1 MRELDLYGTVAAVVS
16 LCDSINYIT
25 EFEDLVTTFKL
36 VNNYLDPGGIFV
48 FDLKTIELYRS
59 IGESVIA
66 EDREDCS
73 FIWDNYFDEEDCI
86 NEYML
91 SIFVKGDDNRYDK
104 FSEEHYQRAYTV
116 EEIKEA
122 REDGVTINCGWGPK
136 EILAENGKVTGIVF
150 KKCLSVINDG
160 KFAPVYDENETMTVE
175 CGRLIFAIGQQSVWK
190 DLLKGEDVKFNGPAI
205 ELNQVTFQSSKED
218 IFAGGD
224 VYTGPKFAIDAIAQ
238 GKIAAESLHRYV
250 HNGHMETGRN
260 RWQFKQLDTDDILVE
275 SYDRGPKQVEG
286 INLEVKDRFKDNT
299 QILTEEQIKKKQQ
312 DV

>member
-91 SIFVKGDDNRYDK
+91 SIFVKGADNRYDK

-122 REDGVTINCGWGPK
+122 LNLAGLEFVT
-136 EILAENGKVTGIVF
+136 
-150 KKCLSVINDG
+150 
-160 KFAPVYDENETMTVE
+160 VYDAFTRNEPNSESERIYVVARE
-175 CGRLIFAIGQQSVWK
+175 CQK
-190 DLLKGEDVKFNGPAI
+190 
-205 ELNQVTFQSSKED
+205 NQVSK
-218 IFAGGD
+218 
-224 VYTGPKFAIDAIAQ
+224 
-238 GKIAAESLHRYV
+238 
-250 HNGHMETGRN
+250 
-260 RWQFKQLDTDDILVE
+260 
-275 SYDRGPKQVEG
+275 
-286 INLEVKDRFKDNT
+286 
-299 QILTEEQIKKKQQ
+299 
-312 DV
+312 

>member
-1 MRELDLYGTVAAVVS
+1 MEAYTGFAQVYDKFMDNIEYDKWCEYLVSILKEYGVNYGIVLDLGCGTGNITELLADKGYDMIGVDYSQEMLNMAIEKRKNDGILYLCQDMRELDLYGTVAAVVS

-122 REDGVTINCGWGPK
+122 LN
-136 EILAENGKVTGIVF
+136 LA
-150 KKCLSVINDG
+150 L
-160 KFAPVYDENETMTVE
+160 
-175 CGRLIFAIGQQSVWK
+175 RQRQ
-190 DLLKGEDVKFNGPAI
+190 
-205 ELNQVTFQSSKED
+205 
-218 IFAGGD
+218 
-224 VYTGPKFAIDAIAQ
+224 
-238 GKIAAESLHRYV
+238 
-250 HNGHMETGRN
+250 
-260 RWQFKQLDTDDILVE
+260 
-275 SYDRGPKQVEG
+275 
-286 INLEVKDRFKDNT
+286 
-299 QILTEEQIKKKQQ
+299 
-312 DV
+312 

>member
-1 MRELDLYGTVAAVVS
+1 MAIEKIKNDGILYLCQDMRELDLYGTVAAVVS

-122 REDGVTINCGWGPK
+122 LNLAGLEFVT
-136 EILAENGKVTGIVF
+136 
-150 KKCLSVINDG
+150 
-160 KFAPVYDENETMTVE
+160 VYDAFTRNEPNSESERIYVVARE
-175 CGRLIFAIGQQSVWK
+175 CQK
-190 DLLKGEDVKFNGPAI
+190 
-205 ELNQVTFQSSKED
+205 NQVSK
-218 IFAGGD
+218 
-224 VYTGPKFAIDAIAQ
+224 
-238 GKIAAESLHRYV
+238 
-250 HNGHMETGRN
+250 
-260 RWQFKQLDTDDILVE
+260 
-275 SYDRGPKQVEG
+275 
-286 INLEVKDRFKDNT
+286 
-299 QILTEEQIKKKQQ
+299 
-312 DV
+312 

>member
-1 MRELDLYGTVAAVVS
+1 MEAYTGFAQVYDKFMDNIEYDKWCEYLVSILKEYGVNYGIVLDLGCGTG
-16 LCDSINYIT
+16 NIT
-25 EFEDLVTTFKL
+25 ELLADKGYDMIGEDLEYVFAL

-122 REDGVTINCGWGPK
+122 LNLAGLEFVT
-136 EILAENGKVTGIVF
+136 
-150 KKCLSVINDG
+150 
-160 KFAPVYDENETMTVE
+160 VYDAFTRNEPNSESERIYVVARE
-175 CGRLIFAIGQQSVWK
+175 CQK
-190 DLLKGEDVKFNGPAI
+190 
-205 ELNQVTFQSSKED
+205 NQVSK
-218 IFAGGD
+218 
-224 VYTGPKFAIDAIAQ
+224 
-238 GKIAAESLHRYV
+238 
-250 HNGHMETGRN
+250 
-260 RWQFKQLDTDDILVE
+260 
-275 SYDRGPKQVEG
+275 
-286 INLEVKDRFKDNT
+286 
-299 QILTEEQIKKKQQ
+299 
-312 DV
+312 